1 LNVKLDVKRSIKL
14 TSTQH
19 KIMQLTFN
27 EADFIMHCIELYT
40 NGDARFDFMDT
51 EGKEVILHTEQ
62 IEELFQKIQDLK
74 SANN

>member
-1 LNVKLDVKRSIKL
+1 
-14 TSTQH
+14 
-19 KIMQLTFN
+19 MQLTFN

-51 EGKEVILHTEQ
+51 EGKEVVLHTEQ

-74 SANN
+74 SADN